1 VLPWLNCG
9 PMRWKLPGGTLAEME
24 REYII
29 RVLQKTGGVISAAA
43 IRLGVPRTTLN
54 AMMRK
59 LGITRKDI

>member
-1 VLPWLNCG
+1 
-9 PMRWKLPGGTLAEME
+9 ME

-29 RVLQKTGGVISAAA
+29 RVLRKTGGVISAAA

-59 LGITRKDI
+59 LGISRKDL